1 VDISKERRKALK
13 QAYKEKAAEEELRR
27 RIRNLDDFRRL
38 WRELVPA
45 AGPADSLQG
54 ELLRAVENLRD
65 ESCRNGNRNF
75 GLRHLEQCRLLTDTL
90 NNWPD
95 FTSDTRNTFG
105 RLIAQI
111 ETAGRNSIEYEHLS
125 ARERRSYK
133 KPTDCT
139 DQVIYDLLLETFT
152 DFAVHH
158 TEKIPFTGY
167 PKVELPAPPP
177 LSPSGLMDKWV
188 KDLFNQYCKPL
199 GYKRDGANFRLIQP
213 DGLGKIINFQRNR
226 YNTVQSCSFTIN
238 VGVYF
243 EKSPTLKNLKFKE
256 YECLARSRPKL
267 SAPDPWWTIETG
279 SSPEVIWL
287 DLEKSFSEA
296 ILPWFH
302 RFPSKQDTL
311 DALINDLAQG
321 HISMPVLIA
330 ERLAA
335 CGCGVKLLPILKS
348 ERFLQKNFR
357 HKQEIIG
364 LIEQIEEGETRWCS

>member
-1 VDISKERRKALK
+1 MDVSNERKRALK

-27 RIRNLDDFRRL
+27 RIRNIDDFRRL

-45 AGPADSLQG
+45 TGSADSLQG

-105 RLIAQI
+105 KLIAQI

-139 DQVIYDLLLETFT
+139 DQVIYDLLLVTFT
-152 DFAVHH
+152 DFALHH

-188 KDLFNQYCKPL
+188 KDLFNKYCKPL

-213 DGLGKIINFQRNR
+213 DGLGKIINFQRNQ
-226 YNTVQSCSFTIN
+226 YNTIQSCSFTIN

-256 YECLARSRPKL
+256 YECLARSRPRL

-279 SSPEVIWL
+279 SSPEAIWL

-296 ILPWFH
+296 VLPWFN

-311 DALINDLAQG
+311 EVLVNDLAQG
-321 HISMPVLIA
+321 YISMPVYIA
-330 ERLAA
+330 NRLVA
-335 CGCGVKLLPILKS
+335 CGYGAKLLPILKS
-348 ERFLQKNFR
+348 GGFLQKNSR
-357 HKQEIIG
+357 HKQKIIE
-364 LIEQIEEGETRWCS
+364 LIEQIESESLL